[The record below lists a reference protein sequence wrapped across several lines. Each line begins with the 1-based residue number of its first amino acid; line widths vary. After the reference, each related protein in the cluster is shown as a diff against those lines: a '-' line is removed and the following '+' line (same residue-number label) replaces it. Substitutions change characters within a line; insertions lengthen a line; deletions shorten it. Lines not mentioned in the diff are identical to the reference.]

1 MAVSRRSG
9 RSRFTLVLLIL
20 TSITLLTL
28 DVRGFGPLDSAR
40 DSTLSALGPVKDFV
54 ADVTSPVSDAWN
66 GAFRYGDLEAE
77 NERLQERIRELE
89 GTRVEAERDITM
101 LRDILGELNIPYV
114 GDVERVRARVVS
126 GPVGNV
132 DNVIEISKGSDD
144 GLAVGMP
151 VVVQSGLVG
160 RIDRV
165 TASRARVALIT
176 DPEFNVGVRL
186 TRSGDVGVAR
196 GQGPGRPLIVYQS
209 IESDVIVQ
217 DNELVVTSGIE
228 RGLFPPDI
236 AVGTV
241 RSSQVLRGELDQEVL
256 VDPLA
261 NLGDLSYV
269 TVLLWTPPE

>member
-236 AVGTV
+236 TVGTV